1 MNVSDGLNASAA
13 TGNYQ
18 HEVSGAGTTE
28 NKKGFFG
35 RYLVTLVKD
44 VGRYIADGVKLLCLL
59 CYLSGAC
66 CYGML
71 RFVISA
77 CSPSSWKKE
86 KASSESD
93 SQESAPQASEEVP
106 NNSEVVSGTAAGA
119 DGSPSAS
126 SRDETLPGNQS

>member
-66 CYGML
+66 CFGML

-93 SQESAPQASEEVP
+93 SQESAPQASEEAP
-106 NNSEVVSGTAAGA
+106 KSGAAAGS
-119 DGSPSAS
+119 DSSPSAS